1 MLEAQLCPTPCNPMD
16 CNPPGSSLHGILHA
30 RIPEWPGP
38 PCLPWCPGL
47 YPTHPGMALAHLSR
61 VRIASAL
68 VLCLQETLGTLKLLL
83 GLTEEVALVLWSPI
97 IEVEIEAQRISV
109 DQHAWKLT
117 ASNTKEA
124 LTSPLN
130 FNHQ

>member
-1 MLEAQLCPTPCNPMD
+1 
-16 CNPPGSSLHGILHA
+16 
-30 RIPEWPGP
+30 
-38 PCLPWCPGL
+38 
-47 YPTHPGMALAHLSR
+47 MALAHLSR